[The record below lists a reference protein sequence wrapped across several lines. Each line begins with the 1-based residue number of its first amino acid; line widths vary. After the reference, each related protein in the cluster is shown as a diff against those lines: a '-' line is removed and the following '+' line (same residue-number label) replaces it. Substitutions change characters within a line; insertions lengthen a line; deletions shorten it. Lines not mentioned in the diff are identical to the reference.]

1 MIRHVLAAVTL
12 LFATASA
19 QAADVRLSVTEVTDA
34 RSTGQFHNGM
44 EIKLKLTGDDVASV
58 KGIRTVVTKAV
69 DETGRNL
76 MKDEKQD
83 KDFGSVRDS
92 GTGPETT
99 LRLKNPARRAATVK
113 EIIGEVHLFMPDQD
127 PAATVMVKNFRAA
140 TGKPLG
146 TQQLGKAG
154 LQVTVLSKA
163 DYDAL
168 SKKKEQEEREKVEKD
183 LGQAM
188 VKALEGVFSSFF
200 RVGDND
206 LILKLADSG
215 EVFINAEVIDGAG
228 NVVPTMS
235 TTYADDM
242 RILGFEL
249 PLPKDAQLRIF
260 LKTPKSVVTVPVK
273 LVDIALP

>member
-1 MIRHVLAAVTL
+1 MIRLFLAAITL

-19 QAADVRLSVTEVTDA
+19 QASDVRLSVTEVTDA
-34 RSTGQFHNGM
+34 RSTGPFNNGM
-44 EIKLKLTGDDVASV
+44 EMKLKLTGDDVASV
-58 KGIRTVVTKAV
+58 KGIRTVLTKAV

-76 MKDEKQD
+76 LKDEKQD

-113 EIIGEVHLFMPDQD
+113 EIAGEVQMFMPDLD
-127 PAATVMVKNFRAA
+127 PASVVMVRNFRAA
-140 TGKPLG
+140 TGKPLKNL
-146 TQQLGKAG
+146 QLAKAG

-163 DYDAL
+163 EYDVL
-168 SKKKEQEEREKVEKD
+168 SKQKEQEAGEKVGKN

-188 VKALEGVFSSFF
+188 VQAFKGMFGGFF

-215 EVFINAEVIDGAG
+215 EVFITAEVVDGTG
-228 NVVPTMS
+228 HVVPTVS
-235 TTYADDM
+235 TTYGDDM
-242 RILGFEL
+242 RVLGFEH
-249 PLPKDAQLRIF
+249 PLPADAQLRIF

-273 LVDIALP
+273 LVDIPLP

>member
-1 MIRHVLAAVTL
+1 MICHFLAASTL
-12 LFATASA
+12 LFATAFA

-34 RSTGQFHNGM
+34 RSTGQSHNGM
-44 EIKLKLTGDDVASV
+44 EIRLKLTGDDVASV
-58 KGIRTVVTKAV
+58 KGIRTVLTKAV

-76 MKDEKQD
+76 LKDEKQD
-83 KDFGSVRDS
+83 KDFAPVRDS

-113 EIIGEVHLFMPDQD
+113 EITGEVHLFMPDQD
-127 PAATVMVKNFRAA
+127 PAATVLVKNFRATTDKA
-140 TGKPLG
+140 LPNPRLR
-146 TQQLGKAG
+146 QAG

-163 DYDAL
+163 GYDAL
-168 SKKKEQEEREKVEKD
+168 AKKKEQEAREKVEKD
-183 LGQAM
+183 LGKAM
-188 VKALEGVFSSFF
+188 IKAFEGMFGSFF

-206 LILKLADSG
+206 LILKLADPG
-215 EVFINAEVIDGAG
+215 KVFINAEVIDGAG

-249 PLPKDAQLRIF
+249 LLPTDAQLRIF

-273 LVDIALP
+273 LVDVALP